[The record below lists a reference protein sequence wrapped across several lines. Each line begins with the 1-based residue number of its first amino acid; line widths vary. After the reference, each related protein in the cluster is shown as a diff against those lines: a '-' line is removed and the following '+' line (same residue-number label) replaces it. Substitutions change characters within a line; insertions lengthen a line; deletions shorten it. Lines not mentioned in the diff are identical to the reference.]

1 MSMSVISKQD
11 SISVRSKIVCTNCN
25 KSNNINSQI
34 NNTNTNTNI
43 ITDPETSELI
53 CSNCGL
59 VISTERV
66 QESRPEWHY
75 FDHGSPN
82 NYRIRTGMPTSLARH
97 DMGLSTI
104 IGRTDRDYTGNRIA
118 TSVKPTIDKLRI
130 LDYRTQLYS
139 ATDRGLKKAFS
150 ELDILKDKLALPDPV
165 VEKTAYIY
173 RKAQQRGM
181 MRGRT
186 VSAMLA
192 AAIYIACREIR
203 IGKTL
208 KDIAEGSNVKEK
220 ILSQSYRILLTEL
233 DIKTPMLDPMRC
245 ITKIA
250 GKMKLNE
257 RITRQAMSIM
267 YEAIKKEATTG
278 KDPMGLASAVLYMAY
293 ANNNIRGSN
302 ISRKRIDATNENPS
316 NRSQT
321 AFAQA
326 AGVTDVTLRHTIKDL
341 KGRLVLLN

>member
-1 MSMSVISKQD
+1 MYMSNRSKQNT
-11 SISVRSKIVCTNCN
+11 ISEYTKVVCPNCN
-25 KSNNINSQI
+25 VNPDSGDKNSSSS
-34 NNTNTNTNI
+34 NI
-43 ITDPETSELI
+43 ITDHESGEYI
-53 CSNCGL
+53 CGNCGL
-59 VISTERV
+59 VLSAEKA
-66 QESRPEWHY
+66 QETGPEWRT
-75 FDHGSPN
+75 FNSEQSN
-82 NYRIRTGMPTSLARH
+82 INRIRTGMPTSLARH

-118 TSVKPTIDKLRI
+118 TSVKSTIDRLRI

-139 ATDRGLKKAFS
+139 ATDRSLKKAFS
-150 ELDILKDKLALPDPV
+150 ELDILRDKLALPDSV

-181 MRGRT
+181 IRGRT

-208 KDIAEGSNVKEK
+208 KDISEGSNVKEK
-220 ILSQSYRILLTEL
+220 TLSQSYRILLTEL
-233 DIKTPMLDPMRC
+233 DIKTPMLDPMKC

-250 GKMKLNE
+250 SKMKLNE

-267 YEAIKKEATTG
+267 YEAVKKEATTG

-293 ANNNIRGSN
+293 ANSNIRGSDT
-302 ISRKRIDATNENPS
+302 SSKRSDANNENTS

-321 AFAQA
+321 SFAQA

-341 KGRLVLLN
+341 KGRLVL